1 MIRCK
6 HCLIPDTRPDTVFED
21 GYCSACLNYA
31 RREDIDWEERRCDLD
46 DLIIR
51 HRDTTKTPWDCIVA
65 SSGGKDS
72 HYITHTLIEMGV
84 KPLLVTAT
92 TCHLT
97 RTGKEN
103 IANLARYATTW
114 ESTPNRHIR
123 AQLNRLGLQ
132 FVGDISWP
140 EHITIFT
147 TPFRIAVAAGISL
160 IFYGENPQ
168 NQYGGPPG
176 EDEAKQLTR
185 RWRSE
190 FGGFLGMRPSDMVGH
205 MGITERD
212 MMEYEMPSEAEVEQ
226 AGIEAHFL
234 GQYIPWDSHE
244 NATVAN
250 EMGMTQFRPCLANVW
265 DHENLDNAQTAIHD
279 HMMYRKYG
287 YGRAC
292 AQLSVDIR
300 CGRITRQAAYATL
313 ERTDG
318 LYPHVNMGLTVEDVL
333 KPLNIGESEFESILD
348 QFTNWDLFG
357 STVDKRPILKEFC
370 LGGA

>member
-1 MIRCK
+1 MLRCRN
-6 HCLIPDTRPDTVFED
+6 CLIPDTRPDTAFEN
-21 GYCSACLNYA
+21 GVCSACLSYEK
-31 RREDIDWEERRCDLD
+31 RWGIDWDWRRSDLF

-51 HRDTTKTPWDCIVA
+51 HRKPTKSPWDCIVA

-72 HYITHTLIEMGV
+72 HYITNTLIQMGV

-97 RTGKEN
+97 RVGKEN

-123 AQLNRLGLQ
+123 ALLNRLGLQ

-147 TPFRIAVAAGISL
+147 TPFRIAAATGVSL

-205 MGITERD
+205 LGISARD
-212 MMEYEMPSEAEVEQ
+212 MMDYEMPSEEEVEQ

-234 GQYIPWDSHE
+234 GQYVPWDSHE
-244 NATVAN
+244 NAEVAKD
-250 EMGMTQFRPCLANVW
+250 MGMIQVRPCAANVW
-265 DHENLDNAQTAIHD
+265 NHENLDNAQTAIHD

-300 CGRITRQAAYATL
+300 AGRRTRQEAYEIL
-313 ERTDG
+313 KRSDG
-318 LYPHVNMGLTVEDVL
+318 LYPHVNMGLTIEDIL
-333 KPLNIGESEFESILD
+333 KPLNMGQNEFEALLD
-348 QFTNWDLFG
+348 QFTNWDLFRG
-357 STVDKRPILKEFC
+357 TVDKRPILKEF
-370 LGGA
+370 A